1 MKLLFLTH
9 PYPNYVPDLLLHGL
23 RKLIGP
29 AVVDYPRKDC
39 VYDGVLG
46 LGVCPPNQ
54 LCPGWFP
61 ADGGEVDREDVPR
74 KIRSGF
80 FDCVVCDVRAL
91 QQWIEPPRRRRRPR
105 WRSSTAR
112 IAPSRSTAGRRCSSA
127 GRPTA
132 SDGSIPLPMSL
143 PEEIF
148 NWIAAYDGQPK
159 RHSIGFLGSTQD
171 DGRREFI
178 EQLAAFYPDGLFSA
192 SVVPSE
198 RNPFP
203 AGALRP
209 RRVLPGAAGLPG
221 RAVAAGRRVRYLPVL
236 GKRRLQRRPPG
247 PAVPDPHPGR
257 LLRRGEHPAVQRHRR
272 PPPAGRRRPGRERR
286 CAGADRRRPPS
297 PLSPPSDHGRARY
310 FLDRIGDRL
319 PGRAGRADG

>member
-91 QQWIEPPRRRRRPR
+91 QQWIETLGTSPTPLALIDGEDRPFPVNRGSAVLFRRE
-105 WRSSTAR
+105 TDG
-112 IAPSRSTAGRRCSSA
+112 T
-127 GRPTA
+127 
-132 SDGSIPLPMSL
+132 DGSIPLPMSL

-159 RHSIGFLGSTQD
+159 RYSIGFLGSTQD
-171 DGRREFI
+171 DGRRELI
-178 EQLAAFYPDGLFSA
+178 EQLAALYPDGLFSA

-209 RRVLPGAAGLPG
+209 RRVLPRAAGLPG
-221 RAVAAGRRVRYLPVL
+221 RALAAGRRVRHLPVL
-236 GKRRLQRRPPG
+236 GKRRLQRRSPR

-257 LLRRGEHPAVQRHRR
+257 LLRRGEHPAVQRHRGH
-272 PPPAGRRRPGRERR
+272 PARGSMR
-286 CAGADRRRPPS
+286 
-297 PLSPPSDHGRARY
+297 
-310 FLDRIGDRL
+310 F
-319 PGRAGRADG
+319 